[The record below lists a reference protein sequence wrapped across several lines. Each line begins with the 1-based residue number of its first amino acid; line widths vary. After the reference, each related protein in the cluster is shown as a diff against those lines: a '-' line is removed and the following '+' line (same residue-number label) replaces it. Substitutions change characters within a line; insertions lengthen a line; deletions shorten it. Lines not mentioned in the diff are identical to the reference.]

1 MKDKSV
7 IFLIVLCALVLGY
20 FIFFYAPI
28 DFEVSEEIISVNIYD
43 NVNLKNYIS
52 KARGVNNK
60 NLKDTVKITVN
71 MGEKDSFENDKLF
84 IGDFSNKTVTYTLK
98 YKFKTVKKTM
108 SIVVISDPTDP
119 NYRINNY
126 QGTDVNNDDI
136 PNNQIN
142 NNLNNN
148 QKSYIDSLL
157 K

>member
-1 MKDKSV
+1 MKDKSI
-7 IFLIVLCALVLGY
+7 IFLIVLCALALGY

-28 DFEVSEEIISVNIYD
+28 EFEVSEEVISVNIYD
-43 NVNLKNYIS
+43 SVSLKKYIS

-60 NLKDTVKITVN
+60 NLKNKVKITVD
-71 MGEKDSFENDKLF
+71 MGEKDSYKDDKLF

-98 YKFKTVKKTM
+98 YKFKTVKITM
-108 SIVVISDPTDP
+108 NIVVISDPTDP

-126 QGTDVNNDDI
+126 QGTDANNDDI

-142 NNLNNN
+142 DNLNSN
-148 QKSYIDSLL
+148 QKSYVESLL